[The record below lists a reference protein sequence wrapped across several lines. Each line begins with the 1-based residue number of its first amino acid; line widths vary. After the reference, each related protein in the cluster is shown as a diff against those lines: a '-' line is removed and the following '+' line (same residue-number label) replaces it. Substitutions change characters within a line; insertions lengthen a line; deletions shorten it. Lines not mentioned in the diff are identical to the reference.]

1 MTAAEIQQ
9 RVDACLDAR
18 SAWLG
23 QDSARWS
30 LASQWQAV
38 SRQFGADSPA
48 ALGVLLGLV
57 REAWGDPTLTPDF
70 IPIGSPRNDEGFP
83 FWFCWVEW
91 PNNDP
96 SPGVSRT
103 EAGGLLAALEAAP

>member
-9 RVDACLDAR
+9 RIDAWLDAR

-23 QDSARWS
+23 QDDARWS

-57 REAWGDPTLTPDF
+57 RAAWKATVSAVDMKHQYLDHWRVTHGGLSNTCGHGGTEVEA
-70 IPIGSPRNDEGFP
+70 
-83 FWFCWVEW
+83 
-91 PNNDP
+91 
-96 SPGVSRT
+96 
-103 EAGGLLAALEAAP
+103 LLAALEAAP